1 MKRPIVNITSL
12 ERVGRIALGILGAV
26 AGILLLRAADGAT
39 SVILELLLV
48 AAGLDLLI
56 TGAIGH
62 CPLYAKLGH
71 VPSSLTRHS

>member
-12 ERVGRIALGILGAV
+12 ERTGRIALGILGAV
-26 AGILLLRAADGAT
+26 AGILLLRAADGLTA
-39 SVILELLLV
+39 VILELLLV

-71 VPSSLTRHS
+71 VPSSLKGHS

>member
-1 MKRPIVNITSL
+1 MKRPTVNITTT
-12 ERVGRIALGILGAV
+12 ERLGRIALGILGAAAGVVLLRV
-26 AGILLLRAADGAT
+26 AGSAT
-39 SVILELLLV
+39 AVILELLLV

-71 VPSSLTRHS
+71 VPPSLRGDS

>member
-26 AGILLLRAADGAT
+26 AGILLLRVADGAT
-39 SVILELLLV
+39 AVILELLLV

-71 VPSSLTRHS
+71 VPSSMKRQQ